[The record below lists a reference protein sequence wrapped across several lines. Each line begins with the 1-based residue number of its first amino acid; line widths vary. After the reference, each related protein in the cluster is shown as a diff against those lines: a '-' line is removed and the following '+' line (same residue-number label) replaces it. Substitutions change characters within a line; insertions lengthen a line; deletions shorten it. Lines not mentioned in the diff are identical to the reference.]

1 MCCKR
6 RANRQV
12 STMAKLV
19 HDQPMTISRTAH
31 DDPLGPPPAYEHIEK
46 ESQNISPSNDIHA
59 TEYRNNEFTINNA
72 DLDSTSNNI
81 TTRTVRPTCQSRC
94 AAKHAAKRERKQ
106 LKREHRQENRME
118 KREYRNEK
126 REYRNEK
133 REFRQ
138 ERRELRAEHRLEEKQ
153 MRRAHGGPIS
163 MLIQGVTDL
172 MKK

>member
-1 MCCKR
+1 
-6 RANRQV
+6 
-12 STMAKLV
+12 MAKLV
-19 HDQPMTISRTAH
+19 QDQPMAISRTVH

-46 ESQNISPSNDIHA
+46 ASQNGSPSKDIHA
-59 TEYRNNEFTINNA
+59 TEYRNNDYTIINT
-72 DLDSTSNNI
+72 DLDSSSNNI
-81 TTRTVRPTCQSRC
+81 TARSVRPTCQSRC

-106 LKREHRQENRME
+106 LKREHRQENRM
-118 KREYRNEK
+118 EK

-163 MLIQGVTDL
+163 MLIQGVTNL
-172 MKK
+172 MKN

>member
-12 STMAKLV
+12 STIAKL
-19 HDQPMTISRTAH
+19 DQNQPMTISRTVH

-46 ESQNISPSNDIHA
+46 ESQNISPSKDIHA
-59 TEYRNNEFTINNA
+59 TQYRNNDYTINT
-72 DLDSTSNNI
+72 DHDSTSNNI
-81 TTRTVRPTCQSRC
+81 TMQTVRPACQSRC

-126 REYRNEK
+126 RE
-133 REFRQ
+133 FRQ

-153 MRRAHGGPIS
+153 MRRARGGPIS
-163 MLIQGVTDL
+163 MLIQGVTNL

>member
-12 STMAKLV
+12 SSMAKLA
-19 HDQPMTISRTAH
+19 HDQPISTSTVIH
-31 DDPLGPPPAYEHIEK
+31 NEPIGPPPAYEQIEK
-46 ESQNISPSNDIHA
+46 ESQNISPSKDFHA
-59 TEYRNNEFTINNA
+59 TEYRNNEYTISNT
-72 DLDSTSNNI
+72 DLDSPSHN
-81 TTRTVRPTCQSRC
+81 TTMHTVRPQYQSRC

-126 REYRNEK
+126 RE
-133 REFRQ
+133 FRQ
-138 ERRELRAEHRLEEKQ
+138 EKRELRAEHRSEEKQ

-163 MLIQGVTDL
+163 MLIQGVTNL

>member
-19 HDQPMTISRTAH
+19 QDQPMTASRTARNE
-31 DDPLGPPPAYEHIEK
+31 PMGPPPAYEQIEK
-46 ESQNISPSNDIHA
+46 ESKDISPSKNIHA
-59 TEYRNNEFTINNA
+59 TEYRNNEYTAINT
-72 DLDSTSNNI
+72 DLDSPSHN
-81 TTRTVRPTCQSRC
+81 TTIHTVIPQYQSRC

-118 KREYRNEK
+118 KREYRN
-126 REYRNEK
+126 NK

-138 ERRELRAEHRLEEKQ
+138 EKRELRAEHRFEEKQ

-163 MLIQGVTDL
+163 LLIQGVSNL